1 MEKKFKYD
9 AFISYRHADLDKF
22 VAENLHR
29 ELETFRL
36 PKSIAKKRP
45 GQKNRIERVFRD
57 REELPLTSD
66 INDPIMTA
74 LRDSEYLVVICSP
87 RLRES
92 MWCKKEIETFVA
104 LRGREHVMAVLI
116 EGEPLQSFPDEL
128 LFRTEKR
135 VRPDGIEEEIR
146 IPVEPLAADVR
157 GKTKK
162 EVKKLIPSEVQR
174 LCAGMF
180 HLNYDDIRQ
189 RHREQKMKRILTAS
203 LIGGAICLAFGIYST
218 ATALRI
224 HSQNKKIEAQSVEIQ
239 AQADEI
245 QLQNEELLLKQA
257 LSLAELAEQY
267 LEAGDRRS
275 AIETAQEALTESD
288 GIELPYT
295 PEAQYILNESVRAYD
310 IGVSM
315 KAEYQ
320 LETAGR
326 IEDVKYSPD
335 GDCLAIYDNTYTI
348 TIFDLKEKELVTI
361 IGSHLYDLAGSYGF
375 TFLGEDRFVYIDK
388 DNNVCILDLA
398 SRELLKEI
406 PMQQATE
413 VVTDA
418 AGKYIAVGQWNDT
431 YVILDGNSYEEL
443 GVTPDFNSG
452 YYVDGPYISE
462 DGIMA
467 CAYSEKTEDISARD
481 RFHLYFVDLKTMES
495 ISSYDMGYMRLEDLA
510 FKDGVAYASLS
521 ETDEMYTTSNA
532 HAAAIDIQSGNV
544 IWEIVQEGYWADQIS
559 VPYNEGGTDL
569 LFTTTE
575 SVSMINMETGQK
587 SFTTN
592 CDTEVRSISRYAND
606 NDYLVYF
613 ADGSCSFVSKDLGY
627 SMDVSYKC
635 ECKTMNN
642 SFIVDSNYGVAVVE
656 RNDNMVTVYTYKQG
670 PDVAEIEREVSIPE
684 GYEIIIGDEAKAIVQ
699 SYRLDNADYVL
710 ELYYSP
716 DQKYCFIT
724 YWDHKF
730 VIYDV
735 EAKQTVNTMEF
746 AYPTEMCIGA
756 DEDGYTYLTGFYGV
770 YVLNTDMK
778 PVMFIENAV
787 DVDLENKK
795 VYLNWIDSSYEAPLY
810 SVEDLLEIAENYNS

>member
-29 ELETFRL
+29 ELEAFRL

-66 INDPIMTA
+66 INDPIMSA
-74 LRDSEYLVVICSP
+74 LRDSEYLIVICSP

-92 MWCKKEIETFVA
+92 MWCKKEIETFVE
-104 LRGREHVMAVLI
+104 LRGREHVMGVLI

-245 QLQNEELLLKQA
+245 LQQNEELSLKQA

-267 LEAGDRRS
+267 LENGDRQG
-275 AIETAQEALTESD
+275 AIETAKEALTKSD
-288 GIELPYT
+288 DIILPYT

-310 IGVSM
+310 IGISL

-320 LETAGR
+320 IETAGR
-326 IEDVKYSPD
+326 IEDVKQTND
-335 GDCLAIYDNTYTI
+335 GSVLAIFDSTQTI
-348 TIFDLKEKELVTI
+348 TLFDMENREIVGVVSPK
-361 IGSHLYDLAGSYGF
+361 LYNLSGSYGF
-375 TFLGEDRFVYIDK
+375 TFVGNDRFAYISTEK
-388 DNNVCILDLA
+388 EVCIIDLVTGKTV
-398 SRELLKEI
+398 KEI
-406 PMQQATE
+406 PMQQASSL
-413 VVTDA
+413 VTDV
-418 AGKYIAVGQWNDT
+418 AGNYIAVEQWNNT
-431 YVILDGNSYEEL
+431 FVVIDGSTYEEL
-443 GVTPDFNSG
+443 GTTPDFDAG
-452 YYVDGPYISE
+452 FYVDGPYISE
-462 DGIMA
+462 NGIMA
-467 CAYSEKTEDISARD
+467 CSYSEKTDDVKARD
-481 RFHLYFVDLKTMES
+481 KFNLYFVDLNTMET
-495 ISSYDMGYMRLEDLA
+495 ISTLDLGYKRVKDLEFRDNI
-510 FKDGVAYASLS
+510 AYAAIG
-521 ETDEMYTTSNA
+521 EYEEMYSGA
-532 HAAAIDIQSGNV
+532 DAYAVAIDIANGQ
-544 IWEIVQEGYWADQIS
+544 ILWENVQEGYWVDELALPFDTTA
-559 VPYNEGGTDL
+559 TDL
-569 LFTTTE
+569 LLATSE
-575 SVSMINMETGQK
+575 NISMINMQDGSTVFKCTTVADVLDINSYETG
-587 SFTTN
+587 
-592 CDTEVRSISRYAND
+592 
-606 NDYLVYF
+606 NDYLVFFDNGEMAY
-613 ADGSCSFVSKDLGY
+613 VNKDSELV
-627 SMDVSYKC
+627 MDLSYRF
-635 ECKTMNN
+635 ECKTVSN
-642 SFIVDSNYGVAVVE
+642 SFIENSNCGTVVVE
-656 RNDNMVTVYTYKQG
+656 RNDNMVTIYTKKQG
-670 PDVAEIEREVSIPE
+670 PEVKAIPE
-684 GYEIIIGDEAKAIVQ
+684 QVSLTEDYEVIIATEAKEIAQ
-699 SYRLDNADYVL
+699 SYDLENYDYVL

-724 YWDHKF
+724 YWDHSF
-730 VIYDV
+730 IIYDT
-735 EAKQTVNTMEF
+735 EAKEIVQTMES
-746 AYPTEMCIGA
+746 AYDTELCLGT
-756 DEDGYTYLTGFYGV
+756 DEDGYTYLAGFYGV
-770 YVLNTDMK
+770 YVLNEDMK
-778 PVMFIENAV
+778 PVMWIEHAV
-787 DVDLENKK
+787 DVDLEKK
-795 VYLNWIDSSYEAPLY
+795 RVYMNWLNSNYEAPLY
-810 SVEDLLEIAENYNS
+810 SVDDLLKLAESYGK